1 MAYEKKISSYKGCKP
16 KPVQRRRMKPII
28 IRLTHSEHARLFELA
43 EHNDTSC
50 SSMMRDLLLREL
62 GSKGIQVETD
72 FYAQ

>member
-1 MAYEKKISSYKGCKP
+1 MAYDKKISSYKGCKP
-16 KPVQRRRMKPII
+16 KQIQRRRLKPILV
-28 IRLTHSEHARLFELA
+28 RLTPSEHARLFELA

-62 GSKGIQVETD
+62 GSKGISVEKH